1 MQDLKL
7 ELNKVEQVFEQYKE
21 ILSFYDDSVKV
32 KVFKDDSSL
41 SLLGSVRSNSH
52 ISSIDF

>member
-7 ELNKVEQVFEQYKE
+7 EFSKAEQVFEQYKE

-32 KVFKDDSSL
+32 FKDDSSL
-41 SLLGSVRSNSH
+41 SLLGSARSNSH